1 MKPPRVPHADDESS
15 SGDGSDPALSP
26 REREIMRAIALGH
39 SSKQI
44 AADLIISRKTV
55 ESHRTNLFRKFG
67 FRCVADLVRYAIR
80 IGLIEP

>member
-1 MKPPRVPHADDESS
+1 MKPPGASGADEESS
-15 SGDGSDPALSP
+15 SASGSDPALSA
-26 REREIMRAIALGH
+26 REREIMRQIALGH